1 MTEGQDLEYYVH
13 FEGYN
18 RRIDKWVLHKDLVR
32 VSIPVH
38 SYRMINKMT
47 EELGKRKAM
56 EEEEKNEGAGFLE
69 NDEDAGMDEKQ
80 VTMHEQATK
89 IKTIEWV
96 QIGKFKCE
104 TWYFSPYPEQY
115 HHID

>member
-1 MTEGQDLEYYVH
+1 MRLWPKARTLSTMSTLKATIGELINGSSTKTWS
-13 FEGYN
+13 G
-18 RRIDKWVLHKDLVR
+18 
-32 VSIPVH
+32 
-38 SYRMINKMT
+38 MINKMT
-47 EELGKRKAM
+47 EELGKRKVM